1 MNEGQGQGT
10 SLRGSLSLGQVVF
23 FGLAFVAPISI
34 FSIYGV
40 AVQSSKGM
48 IALAYVIASVVM
60 LFTAYSY
67 GMLVKAF
74 PTAGAAYSFAQK
86 SINSHVGFIVGWTI
100 ILDYM
105 FSPLISA
112 LFFGIFITSYFPA
125 IPFYVVV
132 IFFVTVITIVNVLGI
147 KIAANFNALLL
158 TLQIIFCLS
167 FIALSIKGLL
177 DGKGMGTL
185 VSTLPFFDPNV
196 KMASVLSIVPLLA
209 FTYLGFDAVTTLAE
223 ETKNPRKTLP
233 KAMFLITL
241 IASLLFIV
249 ISYFAQLVYT
259 DIDSFIDPESAAMQ
273 IFAYIGGNIFVSIF
287 VAIWAT
293 AGLASA
299 VASGSSAARVL
310 YVMGREHVLPN
321 KFFGYLSP
329 KYHTPVLNLLLVA
342 VVALGALVLD
352 VMTVTSFINFGA
364 LFAFTVVNLSVISH
378 YFIKLKKRS
387 GKDIILYLILPL
399 IGAFFTCL
407 FLIKLDVHSL
417 LLGGLWLTCGLI
429 YLLFLT
435 KMFSQP
441 LPDLYDSGKEK
452 GLELRPQQNE

>member
-1 MNEGQGQGT
+1 MNGGKGKGT
-10 SLRGSLSLGQVVF
+10 SLQGSLSLGQVIF
-23 FGLAFVAPISI
+23 FGLAFLAPISI

-40 AVQSSKGM
+40 AIQSSKGM
-48 IALAYVIASVVM
+48 IATAYVIASVVM

-86 SINSHVGFIVGWTI
+86 SIHSNVGFIVGWTI

-105 FSPLISA
+105 FCPLISA

-132 IFFVTVITIVNVLGI
+132 IFFVTVITVVNVLGI

-158 TLQIIFCLS
+158 TLQIIFCIS
-167 FIALSIKGLL
+167 FIALSVKGLL

-185 VSTLPFFDPNV
+185 VSTIPFFDPNV
-196 KMASVLSIVPLLA
+196 KMASLLSIVPLLS

-241 IASLLFIV
+241 IASLLFIA

-259 DIDSFIDPESAAMQ
+259 DIDSFIDPESASMQ

-299 VASGSSAARVL
+299 VASSSSAARVL

-329 KYHTPVLNLLLVA
+329 KYHTPVFNLLLVA
-342 VVALGALVLD
+342 VVAMGALVLD
-352 VMTVTSFINFGA
+352 VLTVTSFINFGA
-364 LFAFTVVNLSVISH
+364 LFAFTMVNLSVISH
-378 YFIKLKKRS
+378 YFIKQKKRS

-399 IGAFFTCL
+399 IGAFFTGL
-407 FLIKLDVHSL
+407 FLIKLDFHSL
-417 LLGGLWLTCGLI
+417 LLGGLWLACGLI
-429 YLLFLT
+429 YLIFLT
-435 KMFSQP
+435 KSFRQP
-441 LPDLYDSGKEK
+441 LPDFSDSGKDSGQEWQAAS
-452 GLELRPQQNE
+452 E

>member
-1 MNEGQGQGT
+1 MNGGQGKGT
-10 SLRGSLSLGQVVF
+10 SLQGSLSLGQVIF
-23 FGLAFVAPISI
+23 FGLAFLAPISI

-40 AVQSSKGM
+40 AIQSSKGM
-48 IALAYVIASVVM
+48 IATAYVIASVVM

-86 SINSHVGFIVGWTI
+86 SIHSNVGFIVGWTI

-105 FSPLISA
+105 FCPLISA

-125 IPFYVVV
+125 IPFYVVI
-132 IFFVTVITIVNVLGI
+132 IFFVTVITVVNVLGI

-158 TLQIIFCLS
+158 TLQIIFCIS
-167 FIALSIKGLL
+167 FIALSVKGLL

-185 VSTLPFFDPNV
+185 VSTIPFFDPNV
-196 KMASVLSIVPLLA
+196 KMASLLSIVPLLS

-241 IASLLFIV
+241 IASLLFIA

-259 DIDSFIDPESAAMQ
+259 DIDSFIDPESASMQ

-299 VASGSSAARVL
+299 VASSSSAARVL
-310 YVMGREHVLPN
+310 YVMGREHVLPY

-329 KYHTPVLNLLLVA
+329 KYHTPVFNLLLVA
-342 VVALGALVLD
+342 VVAMGALVLD
-352 VMTVTSFINFGA
+352 VLTVTSFINFGA
-364 LFAFTVVNLSVISH
+364 LFAFTMVNLSVISH
-378 YFIKLKKRS
+378 YFIKQKKRS

-399 IGAFFTCL
+399 IGAFFTGL
-407 FLIKLDVHSL
+407 FLIKLDFHSL
-417 LLGGLWLTCGLI
+417 LLGGLWLACGLI
-429 YLLFLT
+429 YLIFLT
-435 KMFSQP
+435 KRFRQP
-441 LPDLYDSGKEK
+441 LPDFSDSGKDSGQEWQATS
-452 GLELRPQQNE
+452 E

>member
-1 MNEGQGQGT
+1 MSGGQGQGT
-10 SLRGSLSLGQVVF
+10 SLQGSLRLGHVVF
-23 FGLAFVAPISI
+23 FGLAFLAPISI

-40 AVQSSKGM
+40 AIQSSKGM
-48 IALAYVIASVVM
+48 IASAYVIASIVM

-86 SINSHVGFIVGWTI
+86 SINSQVGFIVGWTI
-100 ILDYM
+100 LLDYM
-105 FSPLISA
+105 FCPLISA
-112 LFFGIFITSYFPA
+112 LFFGIFATSYFPDV
-125 IPFYVVV
+125 PFYVF
-132 IFFVTVITIVNVLGI
+132 ILFFVSVITIVNVLGI

-158 TLQIIFCLS
+158 TFQIIFCLS
-167 FIALSIKGLL
+167 FIVISMNGLIN
-177 DGKGMGTL
+177 GKGMGTL
-185 VSTLPFFDPNV
+185 ISTLPFFDPNV
-196 KMASVLSIVPLLA
+196 KWASVLAIVPLLS

-223 ETKNPRKTLP
+223 ETENPRKTLP
-233 KAMFLITL
+233 KAMFLITI
-241 IASLLFIV
+241 IASLLFIA

-287 VAIWAT
+287 VAIWST

-299 VASGSSAARVL
+299 VASSSSAARVL

-329 KYHTPVLNLLLVA
+329 KYHTPVFNLLLVA
-342 VVALGALVLD
+342 VVAMGALVLD
-352 VMTVTSFINFGA
+352 VLTVTSFINFGA
-364 LFAFTVVNLSVISH
+364 LFAFTMVNLSVIFH
-378 YFIKLKKRS
+378 YFIRLKKRK
-387 GKDIILYLILPL
+387 GKDTILYLVLPL
-399 IGAFFTCL
+399 IGAIFTGL

-417 LLGGLWLTCGLI
+417 LLGGLWLTGGLI
-429 YLLFLT
+429 YLIFLT

-441 LPDLYDSGKEK
+441 LPDLSSSGNQTR
-452 GLELRPQQNE
+452 LEGTASSE

>member
-1 MNEGQGQGT
+1 MNEGQGHGN

-48 IALAYVIASVVM
+48 IASAYVIATVVM

-74 PTAGAAYSFAQK
+74 PNAGAAYSFAQK
-86 SINSHVGFIVGWTI
+86 SINSHVGFIVGWTV

-125 IPFYVVV
+125 VPFYVVV
-132 IFFVTVITIVNVLGI
+132 IFFVTVITVVNVLGI
-147 KIAANFNALLL
+147 KIAANFSTLLL
-158 TLQIIFCLS
+158 TLQVIFCLS
-167 FIALSIKGLL
+167 FIALSIKGLV

-185 VSTLPFFDPNV
+185 LSTLPFFDPNV

-223 ETKNPRKTLP
+223 ETENPRKTLP

-241 IASLLFIV
+241 IASLLFIA
-249 ISYFAQLVYT
+249 ISYFLQMVYT

-287 VAIWAT
+287 VAIWST

-299 VASGSSAARVL
+299 VAAGSSAARVL

-342 VVALGALVLD
+342 VVAMGALVLD

-364 LFAFTVVNLSVISH
+364 LFAFTMVNLSVISH

-399 IGAFFTCL
+399 IGAFFTGS
-407 FLIKLDVHSL
+407 FLMKLDYHSL

-429 YLLFLT
+429 YLIFLT
-435 KMFSQP
+435 KMFRQP
-441 LPDLYDSGKEK
+441 LPDLYGSGKET
-452 GLELRPQQNE
+452 GLEPRASSE